1 MPRQK
6 KDGKYIN
13 IYMQRSLV
21 EAVERYS
28 KETMIP
34 KTVILEKAVQEYLKR
49 NNAKAFRSLICPFF
63 AIQP

>member
-21 EAVERYS
+21 EAIEEYS
-28 KETMIP
+28 DQTMIP
-34 KTVILEKAVQEYLKR
+34 KTAILEKAVREYLER
-49 NNAKAFRSLICPFF
+49 NNVEIHNREF
-63 AIQP
+63 

>member
-21 EAVERYS
+21 KAVERYPE
-28 KETMIP
+28 ETMIP

-49 NNAKAFRSLICPFF
+49 NNAKAFRSLIWP
-63 AIQP
+63 

>member
-49 NNAKAFRSLICPFF
+49 NNAKAFRSLIWP
-63 AIQP
+63 

>member
-28 KETMIP
+28 EATMIP
-34 KTVILEKAVQEYLKR
+34 KTAILEKAVQEYLERKGVE
-49 NNAKAFRSLICPFF
+49 IDGVE
-63 AIQP
+63 

>member
-28 KETMIP
+28 EETMLP
-34 KTVILEKAVQEYLKR
+34 KTAILERAVQEYLER
-49 NNAKAFRSLICPFF
+49 NNVEMDDKNT
-63 AIQP
+63 Q

>member
-28 KETMIP
+28 ETTMIP
-34 KTVILEKAVQEYLKR
+34 KTAILEKAVKEYLERKGVE
-49 NNAKAFRSLICPFF
+49 IDGGE
-63 AIQP
+63 

>member
-13 IYMQRSLV
+13 IYMQRSLA

-28 KETMIP
+28 EETMIP
-34 KTVILEKAVQEYLKR
+34 KTAILEKAVQEYLER
-49 NNAKAFRSLICPFF
+49 NKGGIDDKK
-63 AIQP
+63 

>member
-1 MPRQK
+1 MPRKK

-28 KETMIP
+28 ETTMIP
-34 KTVILEKAVQEYLKR
+34 KTAILEKAVQEYLERKGVE
-49 NNAKAFRSLICPFF
+49 IDGGE
-63 AIQP
+63 

>member
-28 KETMIP
+28 EATMIP
-34 KTVILEKAVQEYLKR
+34 KTAILEKAVQEYLERKGVE
-49 NNAKAFRSLICPFF
+49 IDGGE
-63 AIQP
+63 